1 MQKAISNR
9 AITKTDLKKEK
20 TIKANPE
27 AIKMERQ
34 KEMRRTSELMLV
46 ELQKLENRAYSHDIN
61 DSIFDLVRKRM
72 SGTPLRAYFVQKI
85 FDINQ
90 SLSIFSSLHHR
101 SKNKDLQKLGQVQLP
116 FVFEMVIS
124 IQYLHNQVLDKKA
137 NIITHDDVNRN
148 LLAANLLK
156 DLLYQY
162 IDEEIPAKWS
172 QKVTKS
178 VRECFQIV
186 DLGQMVEKK
195 WNTYEAFQQL
205 DLPEEYIVKPS
216 INEALNQ
223 PILQTITEKLKADLP
238 REKWEFAQL
247 YLKRIHMTCG
257 MLFVI
262 ATKLLVDIQK
272 VNRKKAAQ
280 MVEFAHCYGI
290 LRQMVNDNADN
301 IPSSFNLTTKSKAV
315 SDAFSDF
322 RNRNIT
328 LPILLHFTSKNNN
341 ETAKRLVEQS
351 DESLNPQEEEQLFE
365 EMLQSS
371 ALFKAMQYPKI
382 LVALC
387 QTLIPTKNKASE
399 LLLDTCSIVH
409 WNKFLFPV
417 KRSKQYKR
425 FKKSAYYRRTKQQV
439 KIILGS
445 KVAENASV
453 WGWNVLPKQIFSL
466 ALKPFSAHNQL
477 LLKKADNQV
486 G

>member
-1 MQKAISNR
+1 MMQKTISTR

-34 KEMRRTSELMLV
+34 KEMRRTSEWMLV
-46 ELQKLENRAYSHDIN
+46 ELQKLEQKAYSRDIN

-72 SGTPLRAYFVQKI
+72 GGAPLRAYFVQKI
-85 FDINQ
+85 FDIHS
-90 SLSIFSSLHHR
+90 SLSVFSSFYPL
-101 SKNKDLQKLGQVQLP
+101 SKNKDIQKLGRIQIP
-116 FVFEMVIS
+116 FIFEMVIS
-124 IQYLHNQVLDKKA
+124 IQYLHNQILDKNA
-137 NIITHDDVNRN
+137 NILTHDDVNRN

-162 IDEEIPAKWS
+162 IDEEVPTKWR
-172 QKVTKS
+172 QKVRS
-178 VRECFQIV
+178 QVRECFQIV
-186 DLGQMVEKK
+186 DLGQMMEKK

-205 DLPEEYIVKPS
+205 DLPEKYIVNPT
-216 INEALNQ
+216 IYEALNQ
-223 PILQTITEKLKADLP
+223 PILQSIIEKLRTDLP

-247 YLKRIHMTCG
+247 YLMRIHMTCG

-262 ATKLLVDIQK
+262 ATRLLVDIQK
-272 VNRKKAAQ
+272 VNRKKASQ
-280 MVEFAHCYGI
+280 MLQFAHCYGI

-301 IPSSFNLTTKSKAV
+301 IPSSFNLSTKSKTVA
-315 SDAFSDF
+315 DAFSDF

-328 LPILLHFTSKNNN
+328 LPILLHLTSKNNN
-341 ETAKRLVEQS
+341 EIAKRLVEQS
-351 DESLNPQEEEQLFE
+351 DSSLDQKEEEVLFQ

-387 QTLIPTKNKASE
+387 QKLIPVRNKASE

-425 FKKSAYYRRTKQQV
+425 FKKTAYYKRTKRQI
-439 KIILGS
+439 KSILDANT
-445 KVAENASV
+445 AENINV
-453 WGWNVLPKQIFSL
+453 WKWNVLPKHIFSL

-477 LLKKADNQV
+477 YLNKADK
-486 G
+486 

>member
-1 MQKAISNR
+1 MMQKAISNR
-9 AITKTDLKKEK
+9 AITKTDLKKKK

-34 KEMRRTSELMLV
+34 IEMRRTSEWMLV
-46 ELQKLENRAYSHDIN
+46 ELQKLESKAYSRDIN

-72 SGTPLRAYFVQKI
+72 GGAPLRAYFVQKI
-85 FDINQ
+85 FDIHS
-90 SLSIFSSLHHR
+90 SLSIFSSLYLLSN
-101 SKNKDLQKLGQVQLP
+101 SKEIQKLGRIQIP
-116 FVFEMVIS
+116 FIFEMVIS
-124 IQYLHNQVLDKKA
+124 IQYLHNQILDKKA
-137 NIITHDDVNRN
+137 NIVTHDDVNRN

-162 IDEEIPAKWS
+162 IDEEVPTKWR
-172 QKVTKS
+172 QKVSST

-186 DLGQMVEKK
+186 DLGQMMEKK

-205 DLPEEYIVKPS
+205 DLPEEYMVKPA
-216 INEALNQ
+216 IYEALNQ
-223 PILQTITEKLKADLP
+223 PILQFIIEKLRTDLP

-247 YLKRIHMTCG
+247 YLQRIHMTCG
-257 MLFVI
+257 ILFVI
-262 ATKLLVDIQK
+262 ATQLLIDIQK
-272 VNRKKAAQ
+272 VNCKNASRMLQ
-280 MVEFAHCYGI
+280 FAHCYGI

-301 IPSSFNLTTKSKAV
+301 LPSSFNLSTNSKAV
-315 SDAFSDF
+315 TDAFSDF

-328 LPILLHFTSKNNN
+328 LPILLHFTSKSKN
-341 ETAKRLVEQS
+341 ETAKRLIEQS
-351 DESLNPQEEEQLFE
+351 DSSLSQEEEELLFQ

-387 QTLIPTKNKASE
+387 QTLMPIQNKASE

-425 FKKSAYYRRTKQQV
+425 FKKTAYYRRTKRLIQF
-439 KIILGS
+439 ILS
-445 KVAENASV
+445 SDVTENVNA
-453 WGWNVLPKQIFSL
+453 WRWNLLPKHIFSL

-477 LLKKADNQV
+477 
-486 G
+486 